1 MDDPGLDQGAVVK
14 ASDIHAAHR
23 LLSELA
29 HLQTVGLNICRQAG
43 TSAVVTIR
51 GGLGQSVEIP
61 TGEPPDLIAARVNRR
76 IRHLTETLVEMGVEV
91 DR

>member
-1 MDDPGLDQGAVVK
+1 MPLTGCCRSWPTSRRLGSTPAGRPAPPWPSCR
-14 ASDIHAAHR
+14 AS
-23 LLSELA
+23 
-29 HLQTVGLNICRQAG
+29 CRQAG